1 MTFYHKAA
9 GGGPRVRVV
18 LALVLAF
25 VVLIAVP
32 VQASPTRNAE
42 ALAAVG
48 RMQNAGVSY
57 QVPGQASPRVVPAAP
72 SNVVAIWSG
81 TAVKISWKD
90 NARNETVYELLRCAR
105 TSSSCFYRTVAKLG
119 ANVTR
124 YEETG
129 LTAGT
134 YRYRVRACNGN
145 RCSPYVQSGDI
156 LVGTDPRG
164 DPKKAPSS
172 PTATSTP
179 PLSPTPAPS
188 PTWAPTAM
196 PTPSPTPT
204 PTPSP
209 TPAPSPTSAPTAM
222 PTPSPTPAPTPSPT
236 PGIAP
241 PLASPF
247 VTSQGTALYLGGQ
260 PFRFVGVNRYN
271 LLTINPPGG
280 PFRGCGGSWTDDQLD
295 QWFSEVNRLGATTVR
310 FWAFQRFTASGADF
324 SQLDK
329 LLSLAGNYGIKLVP
343 VLENQ
348 WSSCTAG
355 GYKYD
360 TWYQSGYLSPYDG
373 YPISYKDY
381 VGQIVSRYKDDPR
394 ILMWQLVNEAEGKD
408 TSGNSDAQALYN
420 FALDMSAYVKSI
432 DPNHLVS
439 LGTMGGGQPGT
450 QGSDY
455 RWIHSIPTIDILEFH
470 DYNEETASFPA
481 DLAQRVQD
489 SIALNKPLFL
499 GEAGI
504 SLTNFSMEQRAA
516 LFDAKLAASFQHG
529 VSGYMIWS
537 YQDAVYSGEWQF
549 TSDDPLA
556 AVVQKFAALI
566 R

>member
-1 MTFYHKAA
+1 MTFYHKAV
-9 GGGPRVRVV
+9 GGGPRLRVV

-32 VQASPTRNAE
+32 VEASPTRNGE

-48 RMQNAGVSY
+48 RTQNPGVSY
-57 QVPGQASPRVVPAAP
+57 QVKGQASRGVVPTAP
-72 SNVVAIWSG
+72 SNVVGIWSG
-81 TAVKISWKD
+81 AAVKISWKD
-90 NARNETVYELLRCAR
+90 NASNETVYQLLRCGR
-105 TSSSCFYRTVAKLG
+105 TSSSCLYRIVAKLG

-129 LTAGT
+129 LTRGT

-156 LVGTDPRG
+156 LVGTNPPSG
-164 DPKKAPSS
+164 AKKATSS

-179 PLSPTPAPS
+179 TLSPTPAPS
-188 PTWAPTAM
+188 PTSAL
-196 PTPSPTPT
+196 TPT

-209 TPAPSPTSAPTAM
+209 TPAPSSTSAPTPT
-222 PTPSPTPAPTPSPT
+222 PTPSPTPTPRPSPT

-241 PLASPF
+241 PLGSPF
-247 VTSQGTALYLGGQ
+247 VTRQGVALSLGGQ

-271 LLTINPPGG
+271 LLAINPPGG
-280 PFRGCGGSWTDDQLD
+280 SYRGCGDSWTDDQLA
-295 QWFSEVNRLGATTVR
+295 QWFSEANRLGATAVR
-310 FWAFQRFTASGADF
+310 FWAFQEFTASGADF

-348 WSSCTAG
+348 WNDCTAG

-360 TWYQSGYLSPYDG
+360 TWYQSGYLSPYGD

-394 ILMWQLVNEAEGKD
+394 ILMWQLMNEAESKD

-439 LGTMGGGQPGT
+439 LGTMGGGQLGT

-455 RWIHSIPTIDILEFH
+455 RWIHSIANIDILEFH
-470 DYNEETASFPA
+470 DYNEETASFPD

-489 SIALNKPLFL
+489 SIALKKPLFV

-504 SLTNFSMEQRAA
+504 KSNCTDPNCFSPDQRAA
-516 LFDAKLAASFQHG
+516 LFDAKMRAAFDNG

-537 YQDAVYSGEWQF
+537 YRNAAESPTEYIF
-549 TSDDPLA
+549 TLTDPLA
-556 AVVQKFAALI
+556 AIVEKLASLVG
-566 R
+566 